1 MARDAPIPKC
11 SVPGHSW
18 GAIVCKQDATWL
30 CSYKTD
36 SIATSSHHKY
46 VFLAANSKFKGV
58 SDMRKYEKARNLK
71 TKIKDI
77 REDYLKKIE
86 DKDMRNRQLGVAT
99 YLIDTLALRAGND
112 KNCE

>member
-1 MARDAPIPKC
+1 
-11 SVPGHSW
+11 
-18 GAIVCKQDATWL
+18 
-30 CSYKTD
+30 
-36 SIATSSHHKY
+36 
-46 VFLAANSKFKGV
+46 
-58 SDMRKYEKARNLK
+58 MRKYEKARNLK